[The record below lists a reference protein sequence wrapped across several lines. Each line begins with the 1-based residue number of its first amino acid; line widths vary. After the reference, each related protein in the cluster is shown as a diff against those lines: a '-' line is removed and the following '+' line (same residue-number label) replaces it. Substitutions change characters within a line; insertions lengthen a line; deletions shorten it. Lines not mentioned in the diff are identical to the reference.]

1 VRVAVQAGLY
11 AVVLATAFAASRI
24 RPLSALGRR
33 RLWAT
38 AVALL
43 VVGVPTL
50 AQFTVAPSLLENLE
64 RNWVLIGRGQIWR
77 LFTSLVVQD
86 GGVVGAV
93 FNLAALAAIG
103 FAAEEV
109 WGAQR
114 WTAIALTAGVGA
126 QLWGKI
132 VQPVGAGNSVVV
144 FGLAASLAV
153 LALQRGAGIQ
163 RLLGLISLLAAAVLL
178 VFKDIHGGAA
188 AIGGVLGLVL
198 ARGYPIQSAWPAAS
212 DGDGQDESR

>member
-1 VRVAVQAGLY
+1 MTVAVQSGLY

-33 RLWAT
+33 QPWAT

-50 AQFTVAPSLLENLE
+50 AQFTVAPTLLENLQCD
-64 RNWVLIGRGQIWR
+64 WALISRGQIWR

-109 WGAQR
+109 WGARR

-132 VQPVGAGNSVVV
+132 VQPVGAGNSVAV

-163 RLLGLISLLAAAVLL
+163 RILGLTSLLAAAVLL
-178 VFKDIHGGAA
+178 VLNDIHGGAA

-198 ARGYPIQSAWPAAS
+198 ARGLPIQSARRASS

>member
-1 VRVAVQAGLY
+1 MAAQAGLY
-11 AVVLATAFAASRI
+11 AVVLATAFAASWTL
-24 RPLSALGRR
+24 PSAWGRR
-33 RLWAT
+33 RPWAT

-50 AQFTVAPSLLENLE
+50 AQFTLAPWLLEDLQ
-64 RNWVLIGRGQIWR
+64 RNWVLIVRGQIWR

-93 FNLAALAAIG
+93 FNLAALAVIG
-103 FAAEEV
+103 FAAERI
-109 WGAQR
+109 WGARR
-114 WTAIALTAGVGA
+114 WTAIALTAGIGA
-126 QLWGKI
+126 QLWGRI

-153 LALQRGAGIQ
+153 LALQRGAGLQ

-178 VFKDIHGGAA
+178 VLSDIHGGAA
-188 AIGGVLGLVL
+188 AIGCVLGLVL
-198 ARGYPIQSAWPAAS
+198 ARGHAVQSAQRAYFRRGRS
-212 DGDGQDESR
+212 G